1 MALQLS
7 TDELLTTTRT
17 VRKRLDFEKPV
28 SRQVIQD
35 CLDLALQ
42 APNGSNLQQWR
53 WLVVDDPER
62 IGRLAALYNEA
73 IAEYS
78 KQYIEEGFAKTP
90 GVDPAFDRMN
100 ESVAHLAENLHRS
113 PALVIPCMPGRM
125 EDAEIFDQA
134 SQWGSL
140 LPATWSFMLALRS
153 RGLGSAWTTVHLH
166 REKEAAELLDIP
178 EGRWTQ
184 AGLFPVAYTLGN
196 DFKRAPRKP
205 AESVIR
211 WNGW

>member
-1 MALQLS
+1 MNC
-7 TDELLTTTRT
+7 LTTTRT

-28 SRQVIQD
+28 SRQIIQD

-78 KQYIEEGFAKTP
+78 KQYIEEGFSKAP

-100 ESVAHLAENLHRS
+100 ESVAYLAGKPSPIARPRDSLHARPNGERGNLR
-113 PALVIPCMPGRM
+113 PGEPM
-125 EDAEIFDQA
+125 GLA
-134 SQWGSL
+134 
-140 LPATWSFMLALRS
+140 ATRDLEFHACL
-153 RGLGSAWTTVHLH
+153 T
-166 REKEAAELLDIP
+166 
-178 EGRWTQ
+178 
-184 AGLFPVAYTLGN
+184 
-196 DFKRAPRKP
+196 
-205 AESVIR
+205 
-211 WNGW
+211 